1 MDLSK
6 LSKNAIR
13 DIKKYIEMEKKND
26 YKSTGFWSNRGTL
39 KTNYKQQGIIYDN
52 DTLKNKQMINPL
64 ILPKQLYWDELDY
77 TNDKIILEMSIF
89 LNKYYMYEEGDDFSL
104 EYSPSMLKWYLNI
117 PNDNKNIC
125 LGLRLKDNNRLV
137 GVISGIFFKG
147 SFYKNMVN
155 VMDVNFFCINP
166 KLRCKGL
173 AEKMIDEITRKCIIE
188 NNVYHSVFSCSR
200 KIPNNI
206 CELKYYHRPLNFI
219 KLVETNFYDIPND
232 VCIQSANE
240 NFKLHYNSNNNF
252 RKININDID
261 KIHELLNNYFD
272 NFSIHFIFTKEQ
284 IKYLFINDFVDS
296 YVWDSNG
303 EITDFI
309 SYYKIKYRTINPN
322 KESNKYINIAQ
333 IFYYANFKNTL
344 YTLGKNILIKAKENN
359 MDVFNCL
366 NDMNNNEI
374 IDNLNFTEGTGI
386 LRHYLY
392 NWIVNKLEP
401 SDTAKH
407 II

>member
-13 DIKKYIEMEKKND
+13 DIKKYIEIEKKND

-77 TNDKIILEMSIF
+77 TNNKIILEMSIF

-188 NNVYHSVFSCSR
+188 NNVYHSVSSCSR

-272 NFSIHFIFTKEQ
+272 NFSIHFIFTKKQ
-284 IKYLFINDFVDS
+284 IKYLFINEFVDS
-296 YVWDSNG
+296 YVWDYNG